1 MDCLMDREA
10 VEIVEEYKY
19 GNLNM
24 ILYGQKTWLK
34 DLCDEFKKY
43 EIGDSALLNRLLPK
57 RKWGL
62 KYHSGQ

>member
-1 MDCLMDREA
+1 MDREA

-24 ILYGQKTWLK
+24 ILYGQKRRLK

-43 EIGDSALLNRLLPK
+43 EIGDSALLDRLLPK
-57 RKWGL
+57 RT
-62 KYHSGQ
+62 

>member
-1 MDCLMDREA
+1 MNREA
-10 VEIVEEYKY
+10 IEIVDEYKY

-57 RKWGL
+57 RK
-62 KYHSGQ
+62 

>member
-1 MDCLMDREA
+1 MDCLMNREA
-10 VEIVEEYKY
+10 IEIVDEYKY

-57 RKWGL
+57 RK
-62 KYHSGQ
+62 